1 MQTMKLKSLPALML
15 GAAML
20 STLPMPTLA
29 QTTDSS
35 VNARAKAEQDAYD
48 KQHHNTAKTVGGTA
62 AAGALI
68 GGLAGGGKGAL
79 IGAAAGGGAGYAGDR
94 VRKHY
99 GTKKR
104 ARTLS
109 ERRRYRRSTRRYST
123 NPN

>member
-1 MQTMKLKSLPALML
+1 MHTLIVKRFPALLL

-20 STLPMPTLA
+20 ATLPVPLLA
-29 QTTDSS
+29 QTNDPS

-104 ARTLS
+104 ARTLA
-109 ERRRYRRSTRRYST
+109 ERRRHRRHAARY
-123 NPN
+123 